1 MTIEW
6 THRYV
11 DRRTSMVSSREVSNG
26 SSETPLDPGEGPVQQ
41 FANDLRRLREQAGS
55 PTYRQLAERAHYSP
69 AALSQAAAGRTMPS
83 LPVTLAFVE
92 ACGGD
97 REEWEHRWQQVRT
110 GGDETDP
117 EGGDETDPAA
127 RRRWP
132 VLVGL
137 PVVVLLVAVGT
148 AVFVTNRPAAV
159 AGPTPTKSELPVWQ
173 SGPEQPVA
181 DGSDPKRAHC
191 DTDVRTLATAT
202 TALTGGVVAGD
213 VELRYSPGCDTAWAR
228 FTPTPSL
235 PADPTILVTVT
246 TERPADDKRRPF
258 TVSNGGLAI
267 IGDILLL
274 AKGCVAAHV
283 VLRQNDQQLADATT
297 ACRAGP

>member
-1 MTIEW
+1 MG
-6 THRYV
+6 R
-11 DRRTSMVSSREVSNG
+11 
-26 SSETPLDPGEGPVQQ
+26 SETLLDPGEGPVQQ

-69 AALSQAAAGRTMPS
+69 AALSQAAAGRAMPS

-97 REEWEHRWQQVRT
+97 REEWERRWQALRN
-110 GGDETDP
+110 GGDETA
-117 EGGDETDPAA
+117 PAP

-137 PVVVLLVAVGT
+137 SVAVLLAGVGI

-159 AGPTPTKSELPVWQ
+159 AGPTPTRTPSELPVWQ
-173 SGPEQPVA
+173 SGPDQPVA

-191 DTDVRTLATAT
+191 DTDVTTLAAATAT
-202 TALTGGVVAGD
+202 LTGGVVAGD
-213 VELRYSPGCDTAWAR
+213 IELRYSPGCDSAWAR

-235 PADPTILVTVT
+235 PADPTILVTVV

-267 IGDILLL
+267 FGDMLLL
-274 AKGCVAAHV
+274 SKGCVAAQV
-283 VLRQNDQQLADATT
+283 VLRQNDQQLGEATT
-297 ACRAGP
+297 DCRTGP